1 MKDLLIQTAKRTG
14 LVGAEQ
20 LADFLENNNS
30 GQRLDEALLSC
41 PYFTEE
47 AVLKLFAAALGWEF
61 LVDIPAKSVPAEF
74 VEAVPATYAQHH
86 YLIGIR
92 TEADVNKRLTA
103 ETAENAEK
111 ELNLSLSEAK
121 ELNSAVKKNSISE
134 LTVVLSKPLDAN
146 ALDNVSKMTGLAVR
160 AAISTRTAITA
171 AIDVAYEQRTT
182 VIEEVAEELDSQNL
196 DQLIDEVATSDDL
209 LDVVNRPP
217 VIRLVNDILFRAL
230 QLRASDIHVHPY
242 ETKIQIRYRIDG
254 ILYNTLS
261 LNRNVLP
268 LIISRIKVMAG
279 MDIAERRLPQDG
291 RCSVRLGQREVDLR
305 ISTVPTSYGERSVLR
320 LLDKSTAL
328 FGLNEL
334 GLGGEDLKTFDSLLN
349 RSHGVIFVTGPTG
362 SGKSTTLYACLN
374 RINSAEKNIMTIED
388 PIEYQLEGISQMQVA
403 SKKGMNFVTSLRHV
417 LRQDPDVIMVGE
429 VRDIETAR
437 MAIQSSLTGHLVF
450 STLHTNDSAGAVSRL
465 LDLGVEP
472 YLASSSL
479 IAIMAQRLVRKVCP
493 DCREPAEPTTHQLRE
508 LGLGDVEVSG
518 SSGFFVGA
526 GCDKCFQTGYRGR
539 TGIYELMLVNE
550 EIADLIYKRESAG
563 VIKKAA
569 INAGLQTLRMDGA
582 GKVLAGVTTI
592 AEVLR
597 VTQADVI

>member
-1 MKDLLIQTAKRTG
+1 MIEHCKLEISNDMKDLLIQTAKRTG
-14 LVGAEQ
+14 LVDVEQ
-20 LADFLENNNS
+20 LAKFLEEKNEQNL
-30 GQRLDEALLSC
+30 RLDELLLSC
-41 PYFTEE
+41 PYFTEDV
-47 AVLKLFAAALGWEF
+47 VLKLFAAALGWEF
-61 LVDIPAKSVPAEF
+61 LPEISSKTVPVEF

-92 TEADVNKRLTA
+92 VEGDDG
-103 ETAENAEK
+103 
-111 ELNLSLSEAK
+111 
-121 ELNSAVKKNSISE
+121 E

-146 ALDNVSKMTGLAVR
+146 ALDNVSKMTGLPVR
-160 AAISTRTAITA
+160 AAVSTRAVITSV
-171 AIDVAYEQRTT
+171 IDVAYEQRTT

-217 VIRLVNDILFRAL
+217 VIRLVNDVLFRAL

-242 ETKIQIRYRIDG
+242 ETKIQIRYRVDG
-254 ILYNTLS
+254 ILYDTLS

-305 ISTVPTSYGERSVLR
+305 ISTVPTSFGERSVLR

-328 FGLNEL
+328 FGLDEL
-334 GLGGEDLKTFDSLLN
+334 GLWKEDLKKFDSLLT

-374 RINSAEKNIMTIED
+374 RINSAEKNVITIED
-388 PIEYQLEGISQMQVA
+388 PIEYQLEGISQIQVA
-403 SKKGMNFVTSLRHV
+403 SKKGMTFATSLRHV

-472 YLASSSL
+472 YLVSSSL
-479 IAIMAQRLVRKVCP
+479 IAIIAQRLVRKVCP
-493 DCREPAEPTTHQLRE
+493 DCKKTAEPSPRELRE
-508 LGLGDVEVSG
+508 LGLGEEAADSG
-518 SSGFFVGA
+518 GKFFVGE
-526 GCDKCFQTGYRGR
+526 GCEKCFQTGFRGR
-539 TGIYELMLVNE
+539 TGIYEMMLIDE
-550 EIADLIYKRESAG
+550 EVQNLIYKRETAG
-563 VIKKAA
+563 TIKKIALD
-569 INAGLQTLRMDGA
+569 AGMQTLRMDGA
-582 GKVLAGVTTI
+582 RKVVAGITTI
-592 AEVLR
+592 AEVAR
-597 VTQADVI
+597 VTQADVM

>member
-1 MKDLLIQTAKRTG
+1 VQLKILNVGLWFFTFIFGLISLMRDLLIQAAKRTG
-14 LVGAEQ
+14 LVDAEQ
-20 LADFLENNNS
+20 LSEFLENNQE
-30 GQRLDEALLSC
+30 GGRLDEVLLRC

-47 AVLKLFAAALGWEF
+47 SVLRLFAAALGREF
-61 LVDIPAKSVPAEF
+61 LDDIPVKAVPAEF
-74 VEAVPATYAQHH
+74 IEAIPATYAQHH
-86 YLIGIR
+86 YLIGIKSGD
-92 TEADVNKRLTA
+92 ED
-103 ETAENAEK
+103 
-111 ELNLSLSEAK
+111 
-121 ELNSAVKKNSISE
+121 SE
-134 LTVVLSKPLDAN
+134 LTVVLSKPLDSN
-146 ALDNVSKMTGLAVR
+146 ALDNVSKMTGMAVKP
-160 AAISTRTAITA
+160 AISTRTTITA
-171 AIDVAYEQRTT
+171 VIDVAYEQRST

-196 DQLIDEVATSDDL
+196 DQLVNEVTTSDDL

-242 ETKIQIRYRIDG
+242 EAKIQIRYRIDG
-254 ILYNTLS
+254 ILYDVLS

-291 RCSVRLGQREVDLR
+291 RCSVRLGHCEVDLR

-320 LLDKSTAL
+320 ILDKSTGLFAL
-328 FGLNEL
+328 DEL
-334 GLGGEDLKTFDSLLN
+334 GLWEDDLKKFDTLLN

-374 RINSAEKNIMTIED
+374 RINSAEKNVITIED
-388 PIEYQLEGISQMQVA
+388 PIEYQLEGISQIQVA
-403 SKKGMNFVTSLRHV
+403 SKKGMTFATSLRHV
-417 LRQDPDVIMVGE
+417 LRQDPDVIMIGE

-479 IAIMAQRLVRKVCP
+479 IAIMAQRLIRKVCP
-493 DCREPAEPTTHQLRE
+493 DCRQAYEPTARELKE
-508 LGLGDVEVSG
+508 LGLDSSDAGLSG
-518 SSGFFVGA
+518 LGEGGGRFFVGA
-526 GCDKCFQTGYRGR
+526 GCDRCFETGYRGR
-539 TGIYELMLVNE
+539 TGVYELMLIDE
-550 EIADLIYKRESAG
+550 EVQDLIYKRESAG
-563 VIKKAA
+563 VVKKSAL
-569 INAGLQTLRMDGA
+569 NAGLQTLRMDGTR
-582 GKVLAGVTTI
+582 KVLAGVTTI

-597 VTQADVI
+597 VTQADVM

>member
-1 MKDLLIQTAKRTG
+1 MKKLLIQTAVRTG
-14 LVGAEQ
+14 LVDAKQ
-20 LADFLENNNS
+20 LAEFLENNKDQ
-30 GQRLDEALLSC
+30 GRIDEVLLRC

-47 AVLKLFAAALGWEF
+47 TILKLFAAALGQNF
-61 LVDIPAKSVPAEF
+61 LADIPPKAVPVEF
-74 VEAVPATYAQHH
+74 IEAVPATYAQHH
-86 YLIGIR
+86 YLIGIK
-92 TEADVNKRLTA
+92 TENDNGQ
-103 ETAENAEK
+103 
-111 ELNLSLSEAK
+111 
-121 ELNSAVKKNSISE
+121 
-134 LTVVLSKPLDAN
+134 LTVVLSRPLDAN
-146 ALDNVSKMTGLAVR
+146 ALDNVSKMTGLPVNAAV
-160 AAISTRTAITA
+160 ATRTAITA
-171 AIDVAYEQRTT
+171 VIDVAYEQRTT
-182 VIEEVAEELDSQNL
+182 VIEDVAEELDSQNL
-196 DQLIDEVATSDDL
+196 DQLVDEVATSNDL

-242 ETKIQIRYRIDG
+242 EAKIQIRYRIDG
-254 ILYNTLS
+254 ILYDTLS
-261 LNRNVLP
+261 LNKNVLS

-279 MDIAERRLPQDG
+279 MDIAERRMPQDG

-305 ISTVPTSYGERSVLR
+305 VSTVPTSYGERSVLR

-328 FGLNEL
+328 FGLDDL
-334 GLGGEDLKTFDSLLN
+334 GLWKGDLKKFDSLLT
-349 RSHGVIFVTGPTG
+349 RTHGVIFVTGPTG

-374 RINSAEKNIMTIED
+374 RINSAAKNIMTIED

-403 SKKGMNFVTSLRHV
+403 SKKGMTFSTSLRHV

-493 DCREPAEPTTHQLRE
+493 ECRQLYEPAQHELRE
-508 LGLGDVEVSG
+508 LGLLSAQAGFIDSTENATG
-518 SSGFFVGA
+518 EPKFFVGA
-526 GCDKCFQTGYRGR
+526 GCEKCFQTGYRGR
-539 TGIYELMLVNE
+539 TGVYELMLISE
-550 EIADLIYKRESAG
+550 EIQEMIYKRETAG
-563 VIKKAA
+563 TIKKVAL
-569 INAGLQTLRMDGA
+569 NAGLQTLRMDGA
-582 GKVLAGVTTI
+582 RKVLAGITTI

>member
-1 MKDLLIQTAKRTG
+1 MKDLLIQTARRTG
-14 LVGAEQ
+14 LVDAEK
-20 LADFLENNNS
+20 LTEFLKNNS
-30 GQRLDEALLSC
+30 SGARLDEALLSC

-61 LVDIPAKSVPAEF
+61 LADIPSKGVPSEF
-74 VEAVPATYAQHH
+74 IEAVPATYAQHH
-86 YLIGIR
+86 YLIGIKR
-92 TEADVNKRLTA
+92 QADDG
-103 ETAENAEK
+103 
-111 ELNLSLSEAK
+111 
-121 ELNSAVKKNSISE
+121 E
-134 LTVVLSKPLDAN
+134 LTVVLSRPLDATV
-146 ALDNVSKMTGLAVR
+146 LDNVSKMTGLPVR
-160 AAISTRTAITA
+160 PALATRTAITA
-171 AIDVAYEQRTT
+171 VIDIAYEQRTT
-182 VIEEVAEELDSQNL
+182 VIEEVAGELDSQNL

-242 ETKIQIRYRIDG
+242 EAKVQIRYRIDG
-254 ILYNTLS
+254 ILYDTLS

-320 LLDKSTAL
+320 LLDKSTGL
-328 FGLNEL
+328 FGLDEL
-334 GLGGEDLKTFDSLLN
+334 GLWENDLKKFDTLLT
-349 RSHGVIFVTGPTG
+349 RTHGVVFVTGPTG
-362 SGKSTTLYACLN
+362 SGKTTTLYACLN

-403 SKKGMNFVTSLRHV
+403 SKKGMTFATSLRHV

-450 STLHTNDSAGAVSRL
+450 STLHTNDSAGAITRL

-479 IAIMAQRLVRKVCP
+479 IAVMAQRLVRKVCP
-493 DCREPAEPTTHQLRE
+493 DCRREYEPTPHELRE
-508 LGLGDVEVSG
+508 LGLASADAGLSG
-518 SSGFFVGA
+518 SAQGGAKFFVGA

-539 TGIYELMLVNE
+539 TGVYELMLINE
-550 EIADLIYKRESAG
+550 RIQDMIYKKENAG
-563 VIKKAA
+563 TIKKSALEV
-569 INAGLQTLRMDGA
+569 GLQTLRMDGA
-582 GKVLAGVTTI
+582 RKVFAGVTTI

-597 VTQADVI
+597 VTQADVM